1 MCEGSKMKLGK
12 IAAVIASAALLTT
25 TLTVASPASAVQNLV
40 VWADKGTIDT
50 IKTRVQAW
58 DTANADYT
66 VLLVQKDFSTVRDAL
81 KVAVPK
87 GQGPDILAGAAH
99 DWVGNLVKAN
109 VLLPIDAQLP
119 ANFKDDFINGALQ
132 AMKYNGHYYGV
143 PGWTENIAFLR
154 NMKVAKTK
162 VTSINQVKN
171 GEIGINYSATTSD
184 PYHFYPFQTMFDAPV
199 FTSDSGGDWTET
211 VGMGGTKGANFAKW
225 LKTKGTAFFG
235 KPADAKI
242 LCNFLNGKIKY
253 WVTGAW
259 NINAIESGA
268 SGCKKG
274 LVINSTYSID
284 PFPKGPTGITPK
296 QFLGI
301 RGYLM
306 VASGPNN
313 TTNVAGATLLMRYM
327 SSEAT
332 QYSLY
337 DNSNKTPANKVAL
350 NRAKDNPVIKG
361 FADAANTVPM
371 PNSPAMDAAW
381 VIWGKAQTRI
391 IQGKEAKPDKAW
403 DTMTK
408 ALQAAINKLI

>member
-1 MCEGSKMKLGK
+1 MKLGK

-66 VLLVQKDFSTVRDAL
+66 VALVQKDFSTVRDAL

-154 NMKVAKTK
+154 NVKVAKTK

-199 FTSDSGGDWTET
+199 FTMDSGGDWTET

-284 PFPKGPTGITPK
+284 SFPKGPTGITPK

-337 DNSNKTPANKVAL
+337 DNFNKTPANKAAL
-350 NRAKDNPVIKG
+350 ARAKDNPVIKG

-408 ALQAAINKLI
+408 ALQAAINKLN

>member
-1 MCEGSKMKLGK
+1 MKLGK

>member
-1 MCEGSKMKLGK
+1 MKLGK
-12 IAAVIASAALLTT
+12 IATGVATAALLMS
-25 TLTVASPASAVQNLV
+25 TLTVASPASAVQNIV

-50 IKTRVQAW
+50 IKTKVQQW

-66 VLLVQKDFSTVRDAL
+66 VTLVQKDFSTVRDAL

-119 ANFKDDFINGALQ
+119 ANFKDDFVPGALQ

-154 NMKVAKTK
+154 NVKKAPKAVK
-162 VTSINQVKN
+162 SINEVKN

-184 PYHFYPFQTMFDAPV
+184 PYHFYPFQTMFNAPV
-199 FTSDSGGDWTET
+199 FKTDGDGDWTDT
-211 VGMGGTKGANFAKW
+211 VGMGGTNGANFAKW
-225 LKTKGTAFFG
+225 LKTKGTKFFG

-268 SGCKKG
+268 SGCKTG
-274 LVINSTYSID
+274 LKIGTGYAID

-301 RGYLM
+301 RGYVM

-327 SSEAT
+327 SSEAV

-337 DNSNKTPANKVAL
+337 DNFNKTPANKAAL

-391 IQGKEAKPDKAW
+391 IQGKESKPDVAW
-403 DTMTK
+403 TNMTK
-408 ALQAAINKLI
+408 ALQTAINKLN

>member
-1 MCEGSKMKLGK
+1 MKLGK

-66 VLLVQKDFSTVRDAL
+66 VSLVQKDFSTVRDAL

-306 VASGPNN
+306 VASGPGN
-313 TTNVAGATLLMRYM
+313 TTNVAGATLLMRFM

-332 QYSLY
+332 QFSLY
-337 DNSNKTPANKVAL
+337 DNFNKTPANKAAL
-350 NRAKDNPVIKG
+350 ARAKDNPVIKG

-391 IQGKEAKPDKAW
+391 IQGKESKPDTAW

-408 ALQAAINKLI
+408 ALQTAINKLN

>member
-1 MCEGSKMKLGK
+1 MKLGK

-66 VLLVQKDFSTVRDAL
+66 VSLVQKDFSTVRDAL

-119 ANFKDDFINGALQ
+119 ANFKDDFIPGALQ

-199 FTSDSGGDWTET
+199 FTMDSGGDWTET

-332 QYSLY
+332 QFSLY
-337 DNSNKTPANKVAL
+337 DNFNKTPANKAAL

-391 IQGKEAKPDKAW
+391 IQGKESKPDVAW
-403 DTMTK
+403 STMTK
-408 ALQAAINKLI
+408 ALQTAINKLN